1 MEYINMDN
9 LKELANIQAD
19 NCVSIYIPTH
29 RTGREVTD
37 GQDQILLKNQLQM
50 IKNQLVE
57 KGMQEVAARQYLQP
71 IQDLLDDTN
80 FWRHQSDG
88 LAIFLSEGYFKYL
101 RLPVKFD
108 EYNLISHSFHLTQLL
123 PLLNGNGLYYILAL
137 SLNKTKLF
145 RASRD
150 YIEQIDLGKDVP
162 DSLEES
168 MKYTEIEK
176 SVQYHSGSGSSPG
189 GAASGRGASG
199 IFHGQ
204 AKGIHRD
211 DRKIYIGE
219 FFRKLNEGVFDAVKD
234 YEDVPL
240 VLVGVDYLHPLYKT
254 ESSVK
259 LIYEKGV
266 EGNPDEM
273 HPKEI
278 HAKTWELVEPYFNK
292 TILEAKNKYQQL
304 AGTGKTSYDLKN
316 IVPAAVN
323 GRVEAIFVAKDACQW
338 GSYKEEGENLV
349 VEMHDEFKENDDCL
363 VSMSAITTVLNG
375 GKTFVVDKGML
386 PEQNAETDVVAVYRY

>member
-9 LKELANIQAD
+9 LKELANIQGD
-19 NCVSIYIPTH
+19 NCISIYIPTH

-37 GQDQILLKNQLQM
+37 GQDQILLKNQYQKV
-50 IKNQLVE
+50 KNQLLE
-57 KGMQEVAARQYLQP
+57 KGMQEVEVRKYLQP
-71 IQDLLDDTN
+71 IHELLEDTN
-80 FWRHQSDG
+80 FWRHQADG
-88 LAIFLSEGYFKYL
+88 LAVFLAKDYFKYL
-101 RLPVKFD
+101 RLPVKFN
-108 EYNLISHSFHLTQLL
+108 EYNLISHSFHLTPLL

-137 SLNKTKLF
+137 SLNKSKLF

-150 YIEQIDLGKDVP
+150 YIEQVELGKDVP

-176 SVQYHSGSGSSPG
+176 SVQYHSGQGPG
-189 GAASGRGASG
+189 PDGANAGRGASG

-204 AKGIHRD
+204 AKGVQRD
-211 DRKIYIGE
+211 DRKIFIGE
-219 FFRKLNEGVFDAVKD
+219 FFRKLDHGVFDELKN

-240 VLVGVDYLHPLYKT
+240 VLVGVEYLHPLYKG
-254 ESSVK
+254 ESDINF
-259 LIYEKGV
+259 IYEQGLV
-266 EGNPDEM
+266 TNPDEM
-273 HPKEI
+273 NPKEI
-278 HAKTWELVEPYFNK
+278 HARTWELVEPYFNK

-304 AGTGKTSYDLKN
+304 AGTGKTSYDLQN

-349 VEMHDEFKENDDCL
+349 VEMHDEFKENDDGL

-375 GKTFVVDKGML
+375 GKTFVVDKEML
-386 PEQNAETDVVAVYRY
+386 PEQNAEKGVVAVYRY